1 MKCYVEENFL
11 YTFVRQIFNSENFFF
26 QRSREIEIFI
36 LFFQWKIFI
45 YVFIYYTMHNNVFVI
60 TFSKFHRKR
69 ETRDPIFLYS
79 RIHLPLM
86 DGLSVKYVI
95 KKLFCFSFEF
105 NENYWNCSYLCV
117 LIFDQVSLNLNGKQK
132 SFLNDTFNIQSC
144 PLRTS
149 EFGLH
154 HIRKKNIT
162 KIVHKYR

>member
-11 YTFVRQIFNSENFFF
+11 YTLKNFHI
-26 QRSREIEIFI
+26 RN
-36 LFFQWKIFI
+36 
-45 YVFIYYTMHNNVFVI
+45 IYYTMHSNVFVI

-105 NENYWNCSYLCV
+105 NENY
-117 LIFDQVSLNLNGKQK
+117 
-132 SFLNDTFNIQSC
+132 
-144 PLRTS
+144 
-149 EFGLH
+149 
-154 HIRKKNIT
+154 
-162 KIVHKYR
+162 